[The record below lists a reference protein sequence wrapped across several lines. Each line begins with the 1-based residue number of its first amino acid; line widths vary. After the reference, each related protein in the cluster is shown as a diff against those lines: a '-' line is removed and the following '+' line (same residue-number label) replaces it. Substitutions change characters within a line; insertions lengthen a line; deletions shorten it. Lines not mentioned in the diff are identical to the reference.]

1 MIWDL
6 KDFSYTEL
14 LKNPNK
20 PYQHGRSAQL
30 SEQHTHIPPE
40 PRAVYHARETR
51 NQHFWCRGYCNILWT
66 TLQAYKYTAKLQGSY
81 SESALRAC
89 KSRDAPPA
97 LPLWYKAFI
106 PAVCSQLPA
115 AWKTPG
121 WFPNSVI
128 TDSRL
133 QQHTQFIQSLHKSW
147 TRNYRRDRSRLKAP
161 LCYYWHYS
169 RINQNPIERWCREKT
184 PSRINIKQPGMWR
197 EKKQKQKPLKGHAQL
212 TGKVSTQ
219 SFLRSMC
226 KQVLWPCFTKI
237 SLQFMVNIPGPVHGP
252 AMEAATPQTQQW
264 NSPGSTHPR
273 PQTPRKVEH
282 LENTDWKTNFH
293 FWVTSQ
299 MGAVKICLLQ
309 CRKGCVSDPS
319 LINWDTGLA
328 GKQLMLMP
336 HNPHHAFPR
345 WLSWP
350 V

>member
-6 KDFSYTEL
+6 KDFSHTEL

-20 PYQHGRSAQL
+20 PLSAWQISPAL
-30 SEQHTHIPPE
+30 WAAHIPPE

-51 NQHFWCRGYCNILWT
+51 NQHFWRRGYCNILWT
-66 TLQAYKYTAKLQGSY
+66 TLQTYKYTARLRGSY
-81 SESALRAC
+81 SKSTLRLC

-97 LPLWYKAFI
+97 LPLWHKAFI
-106 PAVCSQLPA
+106 SAVCSQLPA

-147 TRNYRRDRSRLKAP
+147 TRNYTRDRSRLKAP
-161 LCYYWHYS
+161 LCSYWNYS
-169 RINQNPIERWCREKT
+169 KINQNPIERWCSEKT

-197 EKKQKQKPLKGHAQL
+197 ERKKKASKRSCTTHWKSLHSELSWIYVQ
-212 TGKVSTQ
+212 TST
-219 SFLRSMC
+219 LAM
-226 KQVLWPCFTKI
+226 
-237 SLQFMVNIPGPVHGP
+237 LQQNQPFNSQWTLHGPVHGP
-252 AMEAATPQTQQW
+252 AMGAATSQTQQW
-264 NSPGSTHPR
+264 NSTGSTHPR
-273 PQTPRKVEH
+273 PQTPMKVEH
-282 LENTDWKTNFH
+282 LENTEWKTNFH

-299 MGAVKICLLQ
+299 TGAVKICLLQ

-345 WLSWP
+345 WLSLP

>member
-169 RINQNPIERWCREKT
+169 KINQNPIERWCREKT

-197 EKKQKQKPLKGHAQL
+197 GKKKTKTKAS
-212 TGKVSTQ
+212 K
-219 SFLRSMC
+219 RSC
-226 KQVLWPCFTKI
+226 TTHWK
-237 SLQFMVNIPGPVHGP
+237 SLHSELSQIYVQTSALAMLHQNQPSIHG
-252 AMEAATPQTQQW
+252 E
-264 NSPGSTHPR
+264 HPR
-273 PQTPRKVEH
+273 PCAWSCHGGSHTSNTAVKFPRIHPSKTTDSQKGWTFREH
-282 LENTDWKTNFH
+282 RLENKL
-293 FWVTSQ
+293 S
-299 MGAVKICLLQ
+299 LLGHQ
-309 CRKGCVSDPS
+309 SNGSCED
-319 LINWDTGLA
+319 
-328 GKQLMLMP
+328 
-336 HNPHHAFPR
+336 
-345 WLSWP
+345 LSAAMQERLCEWP
-350 V
+350 FLN